1 VIDDNLLPW
10 PAEVDQS
17 LASFRCGMVIGK
29 PPFAYHALGRYALW
43 SASTQSD
50 EPDELVLIEL
60 ADEDR
65 PPYGIITTETCD
77 LLEEGRDRKVRP
89 WFQVSPVL
97 DLAHLDDQHKSSIES
112 LRITYL
118 CRLTGPHFSDGFFVA
133 DLRISIPVEKGAL
146 VGRVA
151 LEGFAIEEEERA
163 FSVQIGEL
171 ATRPVWPHAVQQII
185 VRGLKEYF
193 RKKPRRTSWGKSG
206 YKLKFS
212 ATAYSPFSTQ

>member
-77 LLEEGRDRKVRP
+77 LLRRRSRP
-89 WFQVSPVL
+89 KGSAVVPG
-97 DLAHLDDQHKSSIES
+97 LA
-112 LRITYL
+112 R
-118 CRLTGPHFSDGFFVA
+118 TGP
-133 DLRISIPVEKGAL
+133 GAS
-146 VGRVA
+146 R
-151 LEGFAIEEEERA
+151 
-163 FSVQIGEL
+163 
-171 ATRPVWPHAVQQII
+171 
-185 VRGLKEYF
+185 
-193 RKKPRRTSWGKSG
+193 
-206 YKLKFS
+206 
-212 ATAYSPFSTQ
+212 